1 MSPPAGG
8 LDRRRWSILALL
20 MLISAAHQFHRV
32 GLSEVGDQ
40 VMKDLKLAPDEMGDI
55 YSAFLLTYTIFM
67 TPGGWLADKRGTWLT
82 LLLVIG
88 GSGFFGGAPGVAGW
102 LLFTSAGAWWWIAGS
117 RACMGI
123 LSAPLYPSTSQTVSR
138 WFSPDQQMWAN
149 GLVIAAAP
157 LGMAFASQAMSLL
170 SRSHGWEAACLI
182 AGLSTAVVLG
192 LWAYFGRIQH

>member
-88 GSGFFGGAPGVAGW
+88 GARFFLGGPRAARCG
-102 LLFTSAGAWWWIAGS
+102 LFS
-117 RACMGI
+117 
-123 LSAPLYPSTSQTVSR
+123 
-138 WFSPDQQMWAN
+138 SP
-149 GLVIAAAP
+149 AAP
-157 LGMAFASQAMSLL
+157 
-170 SRSHGWEAACLI
+170 
-182 AGLSTAVVLG
+182 
-192 LWAYFGRIQH
+192 